1 MTILNRFVCALACTL
16 LLAFQPFSAQA
27 AGKHSPRN
35 QVVFQVSDN
44 DPARWNLVLNNVKN
58 LQKELGK
65 VQIEIVAFGPGINM
79 LKFDSEVGGRLQEA
93 ADSGVFIAACGN
105 TMKAQNLTPADM
117 HPAAKVVPAGI
128 VELMRKQQQGWAYI
142 RP

>member
-1 MTILNRFVCALACTL
+1 MNIVSRFILALSLAVLPFGALA
-16 LLAFQPFSAQA
+16 AGHA
-27 AGKHSPRN
+27 APKNR
-35 QVVFQVSDN
+35 VVFQVSDN

-58 LQKELGK
+58 LQKELGQDK
-65 VQIEIVAFGPGINM
+65 VKIEVVAFGPGINM

-93 ADSGVFIAACGN
+93 ADSGVTIAACGN
-105 TMKAQNLTPADM
+105 TMKGQNLTPADM